1 MNSISSRNGTNYSSE
16 TVLAQL
22 SVRKASLDQS
32 QQEIA
37 TGKRINKAS
46 DDPVGAAQAER
57 AMTRIER
64 IKIEQRA
71 MDVQRSNLT
80 LAESSLGEGI
90 EYLQRS
96 RELVIAARNGAI
108 DISQRTS
115 IANEIQ
121 GLRNRLF
128 QLANRQDS
136 NGMALFG
143 GLGSVNIPFVE
154 VPGAGVG
161 TVTVNFKGVAGLAAT
176 SDVSL
181 PLALDGESAFMF
193 QAAVGPSSSIFD
205 ALDTVVAALKANP
218 TTVATFNTAITQGL
232 NDIDTGFSQ
241 LSLARGQ
248 AGEYL
253 NQSDRIESLLNVRN
267 DQSETELSRVQDLD
281 MAQGISKMQL
291 NQTAYE
297 IALKSYAQMQQL
309 SLFNFLN

>member
-1 MNSISSRNGTNYSSE
+1 MNPISSRNGTNYSNE
-16 TVLAQL
+16 AVMAQL
-22 SVRKASLDQS
+22 TLRKASLDRS

-37 TGKRINKAS
+37 TGKRINNAS

-71 MDVQRSNLT
+71 MDMQRSNMT

-96 RELVIAARNGAI
+96 RELVIAARNGGL
-108 DISQRTS
+108 DLSQRTS

-121 GLRNRLF
+121 SLRNRLL

-143 GLGSVNIPFVE
+143 GLGSVASPFAE
-154 VPGAGVG
+154 DALGAVSF
-161 TVTVNFKGVAGLAAT
+161 VGVAGIAAT
-176 SDVSL
+176 SDVIL
-181 PLALDGESAFMF
+181 PMALDGQSAFMF
-193 QAAVGPSSSIFD
+193 ASANSPSSSIFNAMD
-205 ALDTVVAALKANP
+205 ASIAALKESP
-218 TTVATFNTAITQGL
+218 TTVTALNLAITQGL
-232 NDIDTGFSQ
+232 TDIDTGLTQ
-241 LSLARGQ
+241 LNSARGQ

-253 NQSDRIESLLNVRN
+253 NQSDRIENLLNTRN
-267 DQSETELSRVQDLD
+267 DQAETDRSRVQDLD
-281 MAQGISKMQL
+281 MAEGISKMQS

-297 IALKSYAQMQQL
+297 IALKSYAQLQQM

>member
-1 MNSISSRNGTNYSSE
+1 MNPISSRNGTNYSSE
-16 TVLAQL
+16 SVMAQL
-22 SVRKASLDQS
+22 TLRKASLDRS

-37 TGKRINKAS
+37 TGKRINNAS

-71 MDVQRSNLT
+71 MDMQRSNMT

-96 RELVIAARNGAI
+96 RELVIAARNGGL
-108 DISQRTS
+108 DLSQRTS

-121 GLRNRLF
+121 SLRNRLL

-143 GLGSVNIPFVE
+143 GLGSVASPFAE
-154 VPGAGVG
+154 DALGAVSF
-161 TVTVNFKGVAGLAAT
+161 VGVAGIAAT

-181 PLALDGESAFMF
+181 PMALDGQSAFMF
-193 QAAVGPSSSIFD
+193 ASATSPSSSIFNAMD
-205 ALDTVVAALKANP
+205 ATIAALKQSP
-218 TTVATFNTAITQGL
+218 TTVTALNSAITQGL
-232 NDIDTGFSQ
+232 TDIDTGLTQ
-241 LSLARGQ
+241 LNSARGQ

-253 NQSDRIESLLNVRN
+253 NQSDRIENLLNTRN
-267 DQSETELSRVQDLD
+267 DQAETDRSRVQDLD
-281 MAQGISKMQL
+281 MAEGISKMQS

-297 IALKSYAQMQQL
+297 IALKSYAQLQQM